1 MFTGY
6 RIGPVKK
13 RKPVLHVRGVVETK
27 FYVQFRWILVSG
39 GLIKAKIQ
47 VRMSLSTSH
56 WEQTLIN
63 LMMFQHNWGMW
74 FVCYS
79 STRVIRPPWHYIA
92 CFISSGHMH
101 DTWQAMS
108 SKMHMSSSLLHW
120 MWCTAT
126 VKNPTLFQ
134 QQTHTIVI
142 ALSIRSSPED
152 YSLMLYAKLA
162 SEYVRSAPG

>member
-6 RIGPVKK
+6 RIEPLKK

-27 FYVQFRWILVSG
+27 FYVQFRWLLVSG
-39 GLIKAKIQ
+39 GLNKAKIQ
-47 VRMSLSTSH
+47 VRMSLSTCH

-63 LMMFQHNWGMW
+63 LMFQHNRGTW

-79 STRVIRPPWHYIA
+79 STPVTRPPWHYIA

-101 DTWQAMS
+101 DTWQATS
-108 SKMHMSSSLLHW
+108 SKMHTSSSLLHW

-126 VKNPTLFQ
+126 VKNRTLFQ
-134 QQTHTIVI
+134 QQTHTIVT

-162 SEYVRSAPG
+162 SECVRSAPV